1 MKETQERLKLC
12 LQTGPVNLRARMQLN
27 LDYYPMT
34 AEELEAR
41 RVKAMQEARV
51 RAEEKKKYHGGDK

>member
-1 MKETQERLKLC
+1 M
-12 LQTGPVNLRARMQLN
+12 PYNMQLN
-27 LDYYPMT
+27 LDFYIMT

-51 RAEEKKKYHGGDK
+51 RAEEKNKYHGGVN